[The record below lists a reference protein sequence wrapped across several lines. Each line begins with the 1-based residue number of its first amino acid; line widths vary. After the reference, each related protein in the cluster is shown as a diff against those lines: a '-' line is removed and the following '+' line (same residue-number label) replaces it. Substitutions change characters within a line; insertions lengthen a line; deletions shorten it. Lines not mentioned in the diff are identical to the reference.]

1 MIYKKV
7 AIIGAGP
14 SGLCFAKYINQIGFL
29 VPTIFDK
36 SNDFGGV
43 WSNSS
48 NRKVWDSLR
57 INFNQFS
64 TSFSDFQFRDSF
76 PTKNEIFPTNQAL
89 YDYYKSYV
97 EHFNLLK
104 YIRFNSKI
112 QSVKKYKELGDDFNN
127 CKWIVTWVQ
136 NDHTT
141 YSEVFDYIVIATGT
155 FSKGFVPKDLQMK
168 LNNFKGDIIHSENY
182 RNPESLKGKN
192 VVVVGSSFSGCEIA
206 NEVSTVTSK
215 CIQVGHENYYAVN
228 SFIPNEKGI
237 EMPWEMIF
245 HKRDLSYHIHH
256 NKTPK
261 EIWESKKKFL
271 LDICPKQDLSKN
283 PNSLVPVKTT
293 PENQPPIGIIISR
306 NYIENVETGKI
317 KTYTGDNYKI
327 ISINGNSVTFSNE
340 KGDINTEHNI
350 DAVVLSSGFQID
362 FSFLENDVLDDICY
376 EPTDSL
382 VPMCL
387 YEHTFPSKFK
397 TIAFL
402 GCLKGVFRFEVELY
416 CRWVSLVFS
425 GKLEYPNEEKLIQGK
440 NDLLKLRSIRP
451 RPQFPILVDC
461 VYHSDKIA
469 KEIGC
474 LPDFEAIKI
483 NDPDLYNKLWNGF
496 FCQASYNL
504 SGPFS
509 NPTIAKEIIN
519 NYYENYQQFI
529 NLKKK

>member
-1 MIYKKV
+1 MNNNKKV
-7 AIIGAGP
+7 AIVGAGP

-48 NRKVWDSLR
+48 NRKIWDSLR

-64 TSFSDFQFRDSF
+64 TSFSDFQFRDNF
-76 PTKNEIFPTNQAL
+76 PNRNEIFPTNQEL

-97 EHFNLLK
+97 EHFDLLK

-127 CKWIVTWVQ
+127 YKWIVTWVQ

-141 YSEVFDYIVIATGT
+141 FSEVFDYIVIATGT
-155 FSKGFVPKDLQMK
+155 FSKGFIPKDLQMK
-168 LNNFKGDIIHSENY
+168 LKDFKGDIIHSENY

-192 VVVVGSSFSGCEIA
+192 IVVVGSSFS
-206 NEVSTVTSK
+206 VSTVTSK

-245 HKRDLSYHIHH
+245 HIRDLSYQTHH

-271 LDICPKQDLSKN
+271 LDICPKQDLKKN
-283 PNSLVPVKTT
+283 PNS
-293 PENQPPIGIIISR
+293 
-306 NYIENVETGKI
+306 
-317 KTYTGDNYKI
+317 
-327 ISINGNSVTFSNE
+327 SINGNSITFSNE
-340 KGDINTEHNI
+340 KGDINTEDNI
-350 DAVVLSSGFQID
+350 DAVILSSGFQID

-416 CRWVSLVFS
+416 CRWVALVFS
-425 GKLEYPNEEKLIQGK
+425 SKLEYPNEEKLIQGK
-440 NDLLKLRSIRP
+440 IDLLKLRSIRP

-474 LPDFEAIKI
+474 LPDFESIKI

-504 SGPFS
+504 SGPFA

-519 NYYENYQQFI
+519 NYYENYQRFI
-529 NLKKK
+529 NLKKE